1 MLQLL
6 DDHKNV
12 VPLLPVAKGTLKL
25 VASPPEA
32 LLPTWKL
39 STDRKRFLIKL
50 KGQAGRVKIGLADNE
65 RTPLLHLP
73 PEAARNDAMGEGHAL
88 HLTEVSRLLL
98 SPLNFPLASFLIPAR
113 FLPLPPSPP
122 DPPLGTT
129 AALKALASSQCL
141 PACA

>member
-12 VPLLPVAKGTLKL
+12 VPLSPVAKGTLKL

-50 KGQAGRVKIGLADNE
+50 KGQAGRVKIDLADNE

-73 PEAARNDAMGEGHAL
+73 PEAARNDAIGEGHAL
-88 HLTEVSRLLL
+88 PLTEVSRLLL

-122 DPPLGTT
+122 DSPLGTT
-129 AALKALASSQCL
+129 AALKALASS
-141 PACA
+141 